1 MCKNMKYK
9 KYLFVISFLI
19 LLFSINCISANDNA
33 TDILAVGDNGGDT
46 LSADYN
52 VEDTLSDYEYSII
65 THDVKKIVG
74 NATQYEATLYDYDNM
89 PLKNIEVPLEI
100 NNIKYHRFTDDNG
113 YLKMNINLMPG
124 EYTLKITNPVTS
136 ESEFSD
142 ITVLPNLVN
151 NHDLT
156 KYCRGANQYYI
167 TALNSQGNAVPNQE
181 ITFNINGVFY
191 TRTSDEYGRVR
202 LNINLIPG
210 DYIITSMYGIYKVS
224 NKIKVLDR
232 IETISANVFRYY
244 QTERVFRVQV
254 LNDDGIVA
262 SQNENIKININGVFY
277 TRSLAENGIAKL
289 NINLRPGTYIATV
302 DYNGYMKSF
311 EVVVEENPYDANR
324 PSYNDM
330 RYKKASY
337 NPQDPSYYKGPNH
350 IDEIVNGW
358 NPKEHEVSRIP
369 LEDGRI
375 KVIYDDGYFRIADGT
390 GYVVTSGFAY

>member
-100 NNIKYHRFTDDNG
+100 NNIKYYRFSDDNG

-167 TALNSQGNAVPNQE
+167 TALNSQGNAVPNQ
-181 ITFNINGVFY
+181 
-191 TRTSDEYGRVR
+191 
-202 LNINLIPG
+202 
-210 DYIITSMYGIYKVS
+210 
-224 NKIKVLDR
+224 
-232 IETISANVFRYY
+232 
-244 QTERVFRVQV
+244 
-254 LNDDGIVA
+254 
-262 SQNENIKININGVFY
+262 
-277 TRSLAENGIAKL
+277 
-289 NINLRPGTYIATV
+289 
-302 DYNGYMKSF
+302 
-311 EVVVEENPYDANR
+311 
-324 PSYNDM
+324 
-330 RYKKASY
+330 
-337 NPQDPSYYKGPNH
+337 H
-350 IDEIVNGW
+350 
-358 NPKEHEVSRIP
+358 
-369 LEDGRI
+369 
-375 KVIYDDGYFRIADGT
+375 
-390 GYVVTSGFAY
+390 